1 MFAIATYLYARAG
14 EVIALRWEDVDLDR
28 GVVLIHRSFNRETGE
43 VNSTKSDAARR
54 IPIEP
59 ELRPLLEAMHGE
71 AGGRGSVVAVRGT
84 DRKLSR
90 QLRRCLALAQVDRPE
105 LFAMRDPTRKAMTF
119 HDLRATAI
127 TWCAVRGDD
136 PLKIKQRAGH
146 ASFSTT
152 EGYIRE
158 AENLRDGFGEVF
170 PPLPSSLLSAAKP
183 NRRRVSASV
192 SAFGPMPIAVL
203 AKNKLLRWR
212 RRESNR
218 PVGPGK
224 PSPRRALVQHL
235 PETAEE
241 VRPVAFH
248 LVSLT
253 FPEVCRVA
261 AT

>member
-119 HDLRATAI
+119 HDLRATGDHVVRRPRRRPLEDQAARGARLVLDDGGLHPRGREPARRLRRGVPAA
-127 TWCAVRGDD
+127 AVVAAVGGQAE
-136 PLKIKQRAGH
+136 PPP
-146 ASFSTT
+146 SF
-152 EGYIRE
+152 
-158 AENLRDGFGEVF
+158 GFGFGFRPHADRRSSQKQATSGGGAGNRTRVRKQLARASTYVAGTLHRSRSR
-170 PPLPSSLLSAAKP
+170 LPAGS
-183 NRRRVSASV
+183 
-192 SAFGPMPIAVL
+192 
-203 AKNKLLRWR
+203 
-212 RRESNR
+212 
-218 PVGPGK
+218 PG
-224 PSPRRALVQHL
+224 
-235 PETAEE
+235 T
-241 VRPVAFH
+241 
-248 LVSLT
+248 
-253 FPEVCRVA
+253 
-261 AT
+261 